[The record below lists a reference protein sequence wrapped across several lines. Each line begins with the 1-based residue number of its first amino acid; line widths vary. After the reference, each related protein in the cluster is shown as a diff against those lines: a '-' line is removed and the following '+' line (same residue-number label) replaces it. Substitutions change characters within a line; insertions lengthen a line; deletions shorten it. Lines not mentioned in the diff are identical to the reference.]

1 MVLKENYSGSINGI
15 MKCILVTSLEVC
27 YFLSLYFHAY
37 ISRVNCLGCGGA
49 FIPVV
54 VVCRYLVYLYLLL
67 VYWLSVC

>member
-49 FIPVV
+49 
-54 VVCRYLVYLYLLL
+54 YQ
-67 VYWLSVC
+67 